1 MVAQALRD
9 YKKKHKKFVEQLPKI
24 KFGVVNETTVDYWCD
39 LTREKYEEIT
49 DVLYTLNI
57 VICIAFKKTLIYI
70 LQIKHVII
78 IKNVTLFCTIYPP
91 INIAWISLLSS

>member
-1 MVAQALRD
+1 MKYYQPTDMEVAVRMVAQAIRD

-49 DVLYTLNI
+49 QYEEKRNKK
-57 VICIAFKKTLIYI
+57 FKKMQNERTC
-70 LQIKHVII
+70 KRC
-78 IKNVTLFCTIYPP
+78 N
-91 INIAWISLLSS
+91 

>member
-9 YKKKHKKFVEQLPKI
+9 YKKKHKEFVEQLPKI

-49 DVLYTLNI
+49 QYEEKRNKK
-57 VICIAFKKTLIYI
+57 FKKMQNERT
-70 LQIKHVII
+70 
-78 IKNVTLFCTIYPP
+78 
-91 INIAWISLLSS
+91 

>member
-9 YKKKHKKFVEQLPKI
+9 YKKKHKKLIEQLPKI

-49 DVLYTLNI
+49 QYE
-57 VICIAFKKTLIYI
+57 Y
-70 LQIKHVII
+70 
-78 IKNVTLFCTIYPP
+78 
-91 INIAWISLLSS
+91 

>member
-1 MVAQALRD
+1 MKYYQPTDIEVAVRMVAQALRD

-49 DVLYTLNI
+49 QYE
-57 VICIAFKKTLIYI
+57 
-70 LQIKHVII
+70 
-78 IKNVTLFCTIYPP
+78 
-91 INIAWISLLSS
+91 